1 MKPDEA
7 LYHLENHGGMGVP
20 RLYTEMPRGLLQ
32 RLVDE
37 CARPSAS
44 ERSEAGLEAWA
55 RKRLKQTD
63 WQGIA
68 EKKKKSGDEN
78 EATPCVV
85 EPRPE
90 EPTTLA
96 YRAILKPARLSTPRR
111 RQAAFIGHFARCRSI
126 TEAAARTGVDRR
138 TVQRWRKTSPPF
150 DRKCREIVEARRRQ
164 AVENIV
170 LAADQGEVRPVF
182 YRGRKIGEYTK
193 RDRALDL
200 YLLKQTDAARQQE
213 ERRAAQ
219 QEEEKRKARQEE
231 ERRAAEAAFEA
242 RVAAAIEREVAR
254 RISEW
259 SRSPRHEA
267 VPADDE
273 FTNAFREFDPDACD
287 MGLAR

>member
-20 RLYTEMPRGLLQ
+20 RLYSEMPRGLLQ

-44 ERSEAGLEAWA
+44 ERSEAGLKAWSQ
-55 RKRLKQTD
+55 KRLKQTD

-68 EKKKKSGDEN
+68 ERKKSGDED

-96 YRAILKPARLSTPRR
+96 YRAILKPERLSTPRR

-126 TEAAARTGVDRR
+126 PEAAARTGVDRR
-138 TVQRWRKTSPPF
+138 TVQRWRKTSSPF
-150 DRKCREIVEARRRQ
+150 DRKCRDIVEARRRQ

-200 YLLKQTDAARQQE
+200 YLLKQADAARQQE

-219 QEEEKRKARQEE
+219 QEEEKQKARQEE

-242 RVAAAIEREVAR
+242 RVAAAVEQEVAR
-254 RISEW
+254 RISER

-267 VPADDE
+267 VPADDD
-273 FTNAFREFDPDACD
+273 FTNVFREFDPEACD